1 MDAVTLAMHG
11 NAMVIDRDAFM
22 IDVVTFAMY
31 RHTFESDRDPLAID
45 AVTLAMSAIAVVLPG
60 NAGAWF

>member
-1 MDAVTLAMHG
+1 
-11 NAMVIDRDAFM
+11 MVIDRDAFM